1 MLILLLYNGLHP
13 QVLNDVVESSF
24 EMEVLDKI
32 SAAVNF
38 HRTWLIPAMNTS
50 ASFNCKNADSFLFWV
65 REAWEFCCD

>member
-50 ASFNCKNADSFLFWV
+50 ASFNRSAKSSPV
-65 REAWEFCCD
+65 RTPLCLPS